1 MNNAREDIL
10 NSIKAHKPKSIT
22 KLPSTDIQH
31 MSYENKNE
39 QFAQSLKSVGGNAHW
54 LENESIDGFIKN
66 NYKNAKVIVSTCKEV
81 TCTSKEQENI
91 DDPHK
96 LADVD
101 LAVIKGKFAVV
112 ENGAIWVNEENLR
125 NRSLYFLALQLLI
138 VVNKEDIVDT
148 MHEAYKKVDFKD
160 NGYGV
165 FISGPS
171 KTADIEQA
179 LVIGAHGPTDAC
191 VLFV

>member
-1 MNNAREDIL
+1 MTSREDIL
-10 NSIKAHKPKSIT
+10 TKIRSNIPTSTIELPNTNIK
-22 KLPSTDIQH
+22 H
-31 MSYENKNE
+31 MQYKDKNE
-39 QFAQSLKSVGGNAHW
+39 QFAHSLKSVGGNAHW
-54 LENESIDGFIKN
+54 LKDESIDDFIKN

-101 LAVIKGKFAVV
+101 LAVVRGKFAVA
-112 ENGAIWVNEENLR
+112 ENGAVWVNEENLR
-125 NRSLYFLALQLLI
+125 NRSLYFLALQLII
-138 VVNKEDIVDT
+138 VINKEDIVDT

-160 NGYGV
+160 NGYGL

-179 LVIGAHGPTDAC
+179 LVIGAHGPTAAC
-191 VLFV
+191 VLLV